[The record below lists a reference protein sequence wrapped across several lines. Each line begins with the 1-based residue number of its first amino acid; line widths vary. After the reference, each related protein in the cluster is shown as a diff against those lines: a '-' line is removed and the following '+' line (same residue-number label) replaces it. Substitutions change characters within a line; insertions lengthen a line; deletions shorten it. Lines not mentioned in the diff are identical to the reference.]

1 MFNEANSVEDYIRDL
16 LSSATPAPQPGS
28 VREERATYRALG
40 WEFIP
45 GPQLPHST
53 GDVVIE
59 HHLHE
64 ALVRLNPEIAAR
76 PDNADEVLYR
86 LRAIIQSVRGD
97 GLVRANETFTAWLR
111 GEQSRPFGPDGQH
124 VPVRLIDFDNP
135 QNNRLVVSTQ
145 VTYGPPEKR
154 FDIVLFVNGIPLV
167 VGETKTPSRPS
178 VSWVD
183 GAHDIH
189 DDYEKS
195 VPAFFVPNVFS
206 FATEGKTYRF
216 GSIRMP
222 LDLWAPWRE
231 GDSEVGGLAEVRTAV
246 LGMLRPAIV
255 LDILRYFTVFATDK
269 QHRKIKIICRYQ
281 QYQAANQ
288 IVERVIQGRIK
299 KGLIWHFQGSGKSLL
314 MVFAAQKLRLDA
326 ALRNPTVLIVVD
338 RIDLDTQ
345 ITATFNAA
353 DVANT
358 VAAGSREALQTLLAQ
373 DVRKEV
379 RERLEQAN
387 PGLYEARGLLTTLT
401 NAELNLRQRLGEVRA
416 RYAPEPEPEPAPT
429 GQGARL
435 QWSSLAGQR
444 HIRSA
449 EELEQV
455 LDEVRA
461 RVLAELERQETVI
474 LE

>member
-16 LSSATPAPQPGS
+16 LTSAAPAPQPGS

-45 GPQLPHST
+45 GPQLPRST
-53 GDVVIE
+53 GDVLIE
-59 HHLHE
+59 QHLHE

-231 GDSEVGGLAEVRTAV
+231 GDSEVGGHAAPGDCAGHPAL
-246 LGMLRPAIV
+246 LHGLRHRQAAPQNQDYLPLPAISGRQP
-255 LDILRYFTVFATDK
+255 D
-269 QHRKIKIICRYQ
+269 CRARHPGAHQ
-281 QYQAANQ
+281 
-288 IVERVIQGRIK
+288 ER
-299 KGLIWHFQGSGKSLL
+299 
-314 MVFAAQKLRLDA
+314 A
-326 ALRNPTVLIVVD
+326 
-338 RIDLDTQ
+338 DLAFPGVGQ
-345 ITATFNAA
+345 VAA
-353 DVANT
+353 DGLCRAKVA
-358 VAAGSREALQTLLAQ
+358 
-373 DVRKEV
+373 
-379 RERLEQAN
+379 
-387 PGLYEARGLLTTLT
+387 PGRGT
-401 NAELNLRQRLGEVRA
+401 AKPHRA
-416 RYAPEPEPEPAPT
+416 DC
-429 GQGARL
+429 G
-435 QWSSLAGQR
+435 
-444 HIRSA
+444 
-449 EELEQV
+449 
-455 LDEVRA
+455 
-461 RVLAELERQETVI
+461 
-474 LE
+474 

>member
-1 MFNEANSVEDYIRDL
+1 
-16 LSSATPAPQPGS
+16 
-28 VREERATYRALG
+28 
-40 WEFIP
+40 
-45 GPQLPHST
+45 
-53 GDVVIE
+53 
-59 HHLHE
+59 
-64 ALVRLNPEIAAR
+64 
-76 PDNADEVLYR
+76 
-86 LRAIIQSVRGD
+86 
-97 GLVRANETFTAWLR
+97 
-111 GEQSRPFGPDGQH
+111 
-124 VPVRLIDFDNP
+124 
-135 QNNRLVVSTQ
+135 
-145 VTYGPPEKR
+145 
-154 FDIVLFVNGIPLV
+154 
-167 VGETKTPSRPS
+167 
-178 VSWVD
+178 
-183 GAHDIH
+183 
-189 DDYEKS
+189 
-195 VPAFFVPNVFS
+195 
-206 FATEGKTYRF
+206 
-216 GSIRMP
+216 
-222 LDLWAPWRE
+222 
-231 GDSEVGGLAEVRTAV
+231 
-246 LGMLRPAIV
+246 
-255 LDILRYFTVFATDK
+255 
-269 QHRKIKIICRYQ
+269 
-281 QYQAANQ
+281 
-288 IVERVIQGRIK
+288 
-299 KGLIWHFQGSGKSLL
+299 